1 MTTPETARTAEQA
14 TEYARLIAAQERT
27 QYQRKVYLSRNG
39 HAPSAEAYRECLAE
53 EAAAFVAAV
62 RSCLPEPQASKA
74 SDDDAPVHPE
84 VAWQAVQQ
92 LADDIDRKIMGDS
105 APAGE
110 AVSDG
115 MSLVLHL
122 SDYECR
128 TDHEE
133 AAAFRH
139 FRAKA
144 ADIVRAMAVK
154 AASAPPP
161 STGDK
166 PQPIYTRDN
175 LMDIAQEIRNAQ
187 VCVHNISLNESCIR
201 CTAHINSA
209 YPPPPPPA
217 PASKG
222 DDDYDAVLRKEI
234 GSLRET
240 AARLAAELARAAPL
254 SVSRE
259 GFTFPDSA
267 VEKLLSLI
275 DWQNAFVPADF
286 RHHMCQDAAALRAA
300 RVTLPQQGEDDWR
313 ATECEVQK
321 RDTNRWVVMYAAR
334 DDKARLYLWARHWLE
349 PQRWCVLDDND
360 GYFPSESAARAALA
374 QAPRPTT

>member
-1 MTTPETARTAEQA
+1 MSDTGAPMTTPETARTAEQA

-175 LMDIAQEIRNAQ
+175 
-187 VCVHNISLNESCIR
+187 
-201 CTAHINSA
+201 
-209 YPPPPPPA
+209 PA
-217 PASKG
+217 TCP
-222 DDDYDAVLRKEI
+222 R
-234 GSLRET
+234 
-240 AARLAAELARAAPL
+240 
-254 SVSRE
+254 
-259 GFTFPDSA
+259 
-267 VEKLLSLI
+267 
-275 DWQNAFVPADF
+275 
-286 RHHMCQDAAALRAA
+286 
-300 RVTLPQQGEDDWR
+300 QQGGRRLRRGAPEGNR
-313 ATECEVQK
+313 IASRNSRSTGSGTRPRRPPLRLPRGLHLPGFGGGEVAIA
-321 RDTNRWVVMYAAR
+321 D
-334 DDKARLYLWARHWLE
+334 
-349 PQRWCVLDDND
+349 
-360 GYFPSESAARAALA
+360 
-374 QAPRPTT
+374 